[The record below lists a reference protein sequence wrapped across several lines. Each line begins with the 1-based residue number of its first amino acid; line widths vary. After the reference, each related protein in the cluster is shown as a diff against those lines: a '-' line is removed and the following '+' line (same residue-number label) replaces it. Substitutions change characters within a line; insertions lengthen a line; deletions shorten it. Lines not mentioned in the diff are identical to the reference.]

1 MISSQITIPQKYR
14 PFFLHFSVWATLL
27 FILTTHVYLEHDK
40 FPIDAYSKVIIGL
53 FVFYINYLV
62 LVPKLFFK
70 RKVFLYVTAA
80 LILCTIGA
88 NIIYQLEISHI
99 LNTFYDDDHKHHKS
113 RTIAFMVYSS
123 SVTIGAIIRTYKK
136 WSENEL
142 ARTEIE
148 NQKNISELEALKNQ
162 INPHFLFNSLN
173 SICSLAVKKSDDAPE
188 AIIMLSELMRYML
201 YETKSKFVPLTKE
214 IEHINNY
221 VNLQKLRLA
230 NTQGIKLNI
239 NGNINTQKIPPLLLI
254 SFIENA
260 FKYGA
265 DNQGNTNVTI
275 DISVNNNNFLF
286 TCSNSVNVQRK
297 QKESSGI
304 GIQNTKKRL
313 NLLFPNSHELVIVNE
328 TSEFSVHLS
337 LKLAK

>member
-1 MISSQITIPQKYR
+1 MINNRSIPHKKHR
-14 PFFLHFSVWATLL
+14 AFFLHLSTW
-27 FILTTHVYLEHDK
+27 FILLLTIHLYLYFEGKD
-40 FPIDAYSKVIIGL
+40 FETISFFRIGL
-53 FVFYINYLV
+53 GIIVFYINYLI

-70 RKVFLYVTAA
+70 RKVFLY
-80 LILCTIGA
+80 ILVAILLCIIA
-88 NIIYQLEISHI
+88 SNIIYQIEISHFFTSYFDK
-99 LNTFYDDDHKHHKS
+99 NHQHHKS
-113 RTIAFMVYSS
+113 RVIAFMVYSS
-123 SVTIGAIIRTYKK
+123 SVTMGAIIRTYKK
-136 WSENEL
+136 WTENEL
-142 ARTEIE
+142 SKKEIE

-230 NTQGIKLNI
+230 NKKGVLLHID
-239 NGNINTQKIPPLLLI
+239 GNIINQKIPPLLLI

-260 FKYGA
+260 FKYGV
-265 DNQGNTNVTI
+265 DNQGNTNVNIIITV
-275 DISVNNNNFLF
+275 DNNNFSF
-286 TCSNSVNVQRK
+286 TCSNSVNSKRK
-297 QKESSGI
+297 DKKSSGI

-328 TSEFSVHLS
+328 TNEFSVHLS